1 MAYTVTMTFTRPDE
15 GTDLPTL
22 QAINSSNKTSS
33 DTVMAE
39 NGVAKTYSIDGLV
52 TKVIYTA
59 ANKSTYT
66 TAKALADDVSDES
79 TVRAT
84 YKSTCEA
91 ANITCAIVDSDG
103 TTITSF

>member
-33 DTVMAE
+33 DTVMSE
-39 NGVAKTYSIDGLV
+39 NGVAKTYDIDGLV

-59 ANKSTYT
+59 ADKATYDS
-66 TAKALADDVSDES
+66 AKALADDVTDEA

-84 YKSTCEA
+84 YKTQCEA

>member
-22 QAINSSNKTSS
+22 QAINSSNAAAS
-33 DTVMAE
+33 DTIMTD
-39 NGVAKTYSIDGLV
+39 NGVAKTYNVDGLV

-59 ANKSTYT
+59 ADKSTYDS
-66 TAKALADDVSDES
+66 AKALADDVADEA

-84 YKSTCEA
+84 YKTQCES
-91 ANITCAIVDSDG
+91 ANITCEIKDSDG
-103 TTITSF
+103 TTISSF